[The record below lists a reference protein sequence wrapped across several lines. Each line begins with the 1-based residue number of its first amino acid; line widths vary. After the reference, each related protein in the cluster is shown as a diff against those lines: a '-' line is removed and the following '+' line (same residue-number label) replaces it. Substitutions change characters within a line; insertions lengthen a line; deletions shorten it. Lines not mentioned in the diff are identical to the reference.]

1 MAKEWK
7 SKGAGGGVYFLG
19 FIASAVYFIQNAVGF
34 GQGLLGFLKAIV
46 WPAFLIYRVLTVLH
60 V

>member
-7 SKGAGGGVYFLG
+7 QHGKSGGVYFLG

-34 GQGLLGFLKAIV
+34 GQGLLAFLKAIV